1 MTGHRANFITDLR
14 LLTEEVWY
22 GFDRLKRMMAVSISL
37 GASVRKTG
45 VHIMA
50 DHTALIVGASRGLGL
65 ALAAEY
71 LHRGFHVVATVR
83 GKAPAAL
90 RQLEAGAGDKLT
102 IARADITER
111 EDLSALHKQL
121 RGTALDV
128 LFVNAGV
135 ASDADKTAAEIP
147 TESFLQI
154 MRTNVLGA
162 MQAVEMLYDLLAPEG
177 TVAVMSSGLGSV
189 SENTT
194 GSWNSYAASKAAL
207 NMMMRGFASRHADG
221 RSMVLMAPGWV
232 RTEMGG
238 PAASLGIE
246 ESIPRV
252 VDVVSAQRGKP
263 GLQYLNYQ
271 GQRVGW

>member
-1 MTGHRANFITDLR
+1 MALLRNQAGRAI
-14 LLTEEVWY
+14 LLGTS
-22 GFDRLKRMMAVSISL
+22 A
-37 GASVRKTG
+37 RKPEF
-45 VHIMA
+45 IMA
-50 DHTALIVGASRGLGL
+50 GHTALIVGASRGLGL
-65 ALAAEY
+65 ARAAEY
-71 LHRGFHVVATVR
+71 LHRDSAVIATVR
-83 GKAPAAL
+83 GKTPAPL
-90 RQLEAGAGDKLT
+90 QQLETSAGGRLE
-102 IARADITER
+102 IARLDITER

-121 RGTALDV
+121 RGRALDV

-147 TESFLQI
+147 TDSFLEI

-162 MQAVEMLYDLLAPEG
+162 MQAVEMLYDLLAPDG

-207 NMMMRGFASRHADG
+207 NMMMRGFASRHAGDLKA
-221 RSMVLMAPGWV
+221 MVLVAPGWV
-232 RTEMGG
+232 RTDMGG
-238 PAASLGIE
+238 PAASLSIE

-271 GQRVGW
+271 GRALGW

>member
-1 MTGHRANFITDLR
+1 
-14 LLTEEVWY
+14 
-22 GFDRLKRMMAVSISL
+22 
-37 GASVRKTG
+37 
-45 VHIMA
+45 MA
-50 DHTALIVGASRGLGL
+50 DHTALIIGASRGLGL

-71 LHRGFHVVATVR
+71 LHRGSHVIATVR
-83 GKAPAAL
+83 GNTPAAL
-90 RQLEAGAGDKLT
+90 RQLESSAGDRLS

-111 EDLSALHKQL
+111 EDLSVLHKQL
-121 RGTALDV
+121 RGRALDV

-135 ASDADKTAAEIP
+135 AADADKTAAEIP
-147 TESFLQI
+147 ADSFLQI
-154 MRTNVLGA
+154 MHTNVLGA
-162 MQAVEMLYDLLAPEG
+162 MQALEMLYDLLAPGG

-207 NMMMRGFASRHADG
+207 NMTMRGFASRHANDG
-221 RSMVLMAPGWV
+221 RAMLLMAPGWV
-232 RTEMGG
+232 RTDMGG
-238 PAASLGIE
+238 PEAVLSIE

-271 GQRVGW
+271 GRTVGW

>member
-1 MTGHRANFITDLR
+1 
-14 LLTEEVWY
+14 
-22 GFDRLKRMMAVSISL
+22 
-37 GASVRKTG
+37 
-45 VHIMA
+45 MA

-71 LHRGFHVVATVR
+71 LHRGSRVVATVR
-83 GKAPAAL
+83 GKAPATL
-90 RQLEAGAGDKLT
+90 RQLEAGAGDRLT
-102 IARADITER
+102 IAQADITER
-111 EDLSALHKQL
+111 EDLSALHKRL
-121 RGTALDV
+121 RGRALDV

-147 TESFLQI
+147 TENFLQI

-162 MQAVEMLYDLLAPEG
+162 MQAVEMLYDLLVPEG
-177 TVAVMSSGLGSV
+177 TLAVMSSRLGSV

-207 NMMMRGFASRHADG
+207 NLMMRGFASRHADDG

-238 PAASLGIE
+238 RAASLSIE

>member
-1 MTGHRANFITDLR
+1 
-14 LLTEEVWY
+14 
-22 GFDRLKRMMAVSISL
+22 
-37 GASVRKTG
+37 
-45 VHIMA
+45 MA
-50 DHTALIVGASRGLGL
+50 DHTALIIGASRGLGL

-71 LHRGFHVVATVR
+71 LRRGSHVVATVR
-83 GKAPAAL
+83 ADAPPAL
-90 RQLEAGAGDKLT
+90 RQLASSAGDRLV
-102 IARADITER
+102 IARADIIER
-111 EDLSALHKQL
+111 EHLSALHKQL
-121 RGTALDV
+121 KGRALDV

-135 ASDADKTAAEIP
+135 AADADRTAAEIP
-147 TESFLQI
+147 ADSFLQI

-207 NMMMRGFASRHADG
+207 NMMMRGFASRHADD
-221 RSMVLMAPGWV
+221 RRAMLLMAPGWV
-232 RTEMGG
+232 RTDMGG
-238 PAASLGIE
+238 TAAALSIE

-271 GQRVGW
+271 GRTVGW

>member
-1 MTGHRANFITDLR
+1 
-14 LLTEEVWY
+14 
-22 GFDRLKRMMAVSISL
+22 
-37 GASVRKTG
+37 
-45 VHIMA
+45 MA
-50 DHTALIVGASRGLGL
+50 DHTALIIGASRGLGL

-71 LHRGFHVVATVR
+71 LHRGFDVIATVR
-83 GKAPAAL
+83 GETPAAL
-90 RQLEAGAGDKLT
+90 RQLGSSAGDRLA
-102 IARADITER
+102 IAQADITER
-111 EDLSALHKQL
+111 QDLSALHKQL
-121 RGTALDV
+121 AGRALDV

-135 ASDADKTAAEIP
+135 ANDADKTAAEIS
-147 TESFLQI
+147 TENFLQI

-162 MQAVEMLYDLLAPEG
+162 MQAVEMLYDLLGPEG

-189 SENTT
+189 SENAT

-207 NMMMRGFASRHADG
+207 NMMMRGFASRHADDG
-221 RSMVLMAPGWV
+221 RAMLLMAPGWV

-238 PAASLGIE
+238 PAASLSIE

-271 GQRVGW
+271 GRTLGW